1 MPNKRDC
8 VAVLVLLGLPL
19 TFMAMAWNLA
29 MVHRLDP
36 EELRAEKERSWA
48 GMGWDL
54 GNCAVESVGVAYRG
68 TCSTDVLWQHSS
80 RRDFAECD
88 GPPGTTLS
96 QLRAQ
101 SEPNSSQL
109 RAQSPAGVCDAR
121 ANDLYRARHDAES
134 HAERRLL
141 PPMRPPQHDH
151 CYNEYLP
158 WAIVWMGNGSAGGAR
173 RRCAY
178 THGASRPSVVHE
190 WASVTQAL
198 AHLTAQLQS
207 DGAECWVLRADDCV
221 VALDHHTGRT
231 ALDSSGELFVWGT
244 NLVCGAFA
252 LSVLVCCCL
261 AVCSEICDSSCGWIR
276 IEVDR
281 LLHGRA
287 GGEHHRLPHEDPEA
301 PLSLRAKQ
309 IVAAAAQQLQ
319 DATPLSSG
327 VRSGNGREARNI
339 AADFMTR
346 TPGL

>member
-1 MPNKRDC
+1 MPTKRDC

-19 TFMAMAWNLA
+19 TFMAIAWNLA
-29 MVHRLDP
+29 IVHRLDP
-36 EELRAEKERSWA
+36 EELQAEKARSWA

-68 TCSTDVLWQHSS
+68 TCPTDVLWQHSS
-80 RRDFAECD
+80 RQDFAECD
-88 GPPGTTLS
+88 GPSEKQTNFS
-96 QLRAQ
+96 EARA
-101 SEPNSSQL
+101 S
-109 RAQSPAGVCDAR
+109 SPAGICDAR
-121 ANDLYRARHDAES
+121 ANSLYRARHDAEN
-134 HAERRLL
+134 HAEQVPASRRLL
-141 PPMRPPQHDH
+141 PQMRPPQRKH
-151 CYNEYLP
+151 CYNDYVP
-158 WAIVWMGNGSAGGAR
+158 WAIVWLSNGTAGGAR

-178 THGASRPSVVHE
+178 THGASRPSIVHE
-190 WASVTQAL
+190 WAAVNQVL

-221 VALDHHTGRT
+221 VALDHHSGRT
-231 ALDSSGELFVWGT
+231 ALDSSGELFVWST

-261 AVCSEICDSSCGWIR
+261 AVCSEVCDSSCGWIR
-276 IEVDR
+276 VEVDR
-281 LLHGRA
+281 LLFGRS
-287 GGEHHRLPHEDPEA
+287 GGEHQRLPHEDPEA

-339 AADFMTR
+339 AADFLLQR
-346 TPGL
+346 TPGV